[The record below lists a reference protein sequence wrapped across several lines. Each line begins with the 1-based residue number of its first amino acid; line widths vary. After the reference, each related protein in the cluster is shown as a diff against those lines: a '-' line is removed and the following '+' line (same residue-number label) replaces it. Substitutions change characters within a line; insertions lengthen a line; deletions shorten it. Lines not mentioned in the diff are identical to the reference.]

1 MSKQQKIVKLTGQV
15 EDGLIKLIKRTYLLR
30 GGRPQQSDVIIMD
43 GVSLKML
50 EEVLVS
56 VKNQLEH
63 VGFMQEFKQN
73 FDTHEVE

>member
-15 EDGLIKLIKRTYLLR
+15 EQDGSIKLIKRTYLLR
-30 GGRPQQSDVIIMD
+30 DGHPRQSDVIIMA

-63 VGFMQEFKQN
+63 VGFMQEFKQK
-73 FDTHEVE
+73 E

>member
-15 EDGLIKLIKRTYLLR
+15 EQDGSIKLIKRTYLLR
-30 GGRPQQSDVIIMD
+30 VGRPYQYDVIIMA

-63 VGFMQEFKQN
+63 VGFMQEFKQK
-73 FDTHEVE
+73 E

>member
-63 VGFMQEFKQN
+63 VGFMQEF

>member
-15 EDGLIKLIKRTYLLR
+15 EQDGSIKLIKRTYLLR
-30 GGRPQQSDVIIMD
+30 DGRPHQSDVIIMA

-63 VGFMQEFKQN
+63 VGFMQEFKQK
-73 FDTHEVE
+73 E